1 MTISPLPDA
10 PLLTDT
16 PEDFNTKAFAFVG
29 ALDTFVDE
37 TNALAGA
44 VNGDA
49 TSAVNAAASATSRAA
64 EAAASAANSAG
75 TANVVPWGA
84 GVVYAMGDCVW
95 SPVNFQTY
103 RRKTAGAGATDPSAD
118 ASNWIQITASA
129 TSDPTIIHEADIGSK
144 VQAYDADLTSF
155 AGKTAPA
162 GAVLGTTDTQSPTN
176 KTMGSGCVWNG
187 GVISVTYGGTG
198 AATLT
203 GLVKGNGT
211 GAFSAASAGTDYLAP
226 DSALGTP
233 ASGTLTNCTADGT
246 NAVGFKTIPQNS
258 RSAAYTLVLGDSGKH
273 IFHPSV
279 DTTARIF
286 TIPANASVAYPIG
299 TALTFINQNAAGVV
313 TISITTDTMRLAGA
327 GSTGNRTLA
336 ANGVATAIK
345 VTSTEWII
353 SGAGLS

>member
-1 MTISPLPDA
+1 MTISALPDA

-84 GVVYAMGDCVW
+84 GVVYAIGDCVW
-95 SPVNFQTY
+95 SLVNFQTY
-103 RRKTAGAGATDPSAD
+103 RRKTAGSGATDPSAD
-118 ASNWIQITASA
+118 ASNWQQITANP
-129 TSDPTIIHEADIGSK
+129 TSDPTILHTADIGISVQGYDATTLK
-144 VQAYDADLTSF
+144 AAAIGVMVQAYDADLATWSV
-155 AGKTAPA
+155 KTAPS
-162 GAVLGTTDTQSPTN
+162 GAVVGTTDTQTLSN
-176 KTMGSGCVWNG
+176 KT
-187 GVISVTYGGTG
+187 
-198 AATLT
+198 LT
-203 GLVKGNGT
+203 
-211 GAFSAASAGTDYLAP
+211 AP
-226 DSALGTP
+226 ALGTP
-233 ASGTLTNCTADGT
+233 VSGNLSNCTADGT
-246 NAVGFKTIPQNS
+246 NAIGYRNIPQNS
-258 RSAAYTLVLGDSGKH
+258 QSGTYTLVSTDAGKH
-273 IFHPSV
+273 LLHPSA
-279 DTTARIF
+279 DTTARTF